1 MADRSPKI
9 EKNEKVETEQKQAK
23 VDKARGPG
31 RKHGKLRRVELI
43 YEGTIS
49 GPG

>member
-31 RKHGKLRRVELI
+31 RNMANSEELN
-43 YEGTIS
+43 
-49 GPG
+49 